1 MSRIRGG
8 DERRGGRLTR
18 LGHALLFGAWMGL
31 CVICWHLIFL
41 VVGALGRWVA
51 ASLSV
56 DFSWGLNL
64 VLAAIGFA
72 GGSVYRWLRLGE
84 IPARQ
89 RSPT

>member
-1 MSRIRGG
+1 
-8 DERRGGRLTR
+8 LTR
-18 LGHALLFGAWMGL
+18 LRRALLFGAWVGL

-41 VVGALGRWVA
+41 VVGALGGWVA
-51 ASLSV
+51 ASLNV

-72 GGSVYRWLRLGE
+72 GGSVYWWLRLGE
-84 IPARQ
+84 VPDKQ